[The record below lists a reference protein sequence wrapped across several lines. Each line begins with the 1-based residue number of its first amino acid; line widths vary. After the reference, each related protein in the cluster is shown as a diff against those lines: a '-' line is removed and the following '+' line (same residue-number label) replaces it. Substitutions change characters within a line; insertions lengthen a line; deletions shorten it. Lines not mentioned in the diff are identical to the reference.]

1 MAKEAAGAAGGRTAA
16 AFELGLALS
25 YPLVVH
31 LGLWTES
38 LPWTAGLLGA
48 CLLCL
53 VLLPKT
59 APSPRAPWRLNPR
72 VLRSLFAVGALLAAA
87 AALFDGEKLLLFF
100 PLLSSAALFFTFAS
114 SLGRER
120 SLVETFARLWEPEL
134 SPEKVRYCRRV
145 TVVWSAF
152 FGINGLAALALA
164 LWAPLHWWTLYT
176 GLLGYVLAGLL
187 GFSEL
192 VVRVRRFGLATAG
205 PLGRLLMRNAKNR

>member
-1 MAKEAAGAAGGRTAA
+1 MTSGGRTAI
-16 AFELGLALS
+16 AFELGLSLS

-31 LGLWTES
+31 LGLWTGS
-38 LPWTAGLLGA
+38 LPWTAGLLCA
-48 CLLCL
+48 CLLAL

-59 APSPRAPWRLNPR
+59 PPSRSTPWRLDPR
-72 VLRSLFAVGALLAAA
+72 LHRSLFALGALLALA
-87 AALFDGEKLLLFF
+87 AALLDSQKLLLFF
-100 PLLSSAALFFTFAS
+100 PLLSNAALFFAFAS
-114 SLGRER
+114 SLLRER

-134 SPEKVRYCRRV
+134 SAEKIRYCRRV

-152 FGINGLAALALA
+152 FVVNGFAALVLA

-192 VVRVRRFGLATAG
+192 LVRVRRFGRAAAG
-205 PLGRLLMRNAKNR
+205 PLGHLFIVF